1 VGHSAISASK
11 LTNGVDEVHDI
22 LSHKNQL
29 QNKTI
34 FNRGLINRLARS
46 LVNAASKLT
55 KKIFHR
61 SLINR
66 HAWSLVNAASKL
78 TNHRTRTFS
87 LQPDKAPCHQV
98 SVYAASKT
106 ANWEEGHNAC
116 LTTSQRQTISGH
128 QISRNLTNLH

>member
-1 VGHSAISASK
+1 VGHSAISASE
-11 LTNGVDEVHDI
+11 LTNGVGEVHDI

-34 FNRGLINRLARS
+34 FNRGLINRLAQS

-55 KKIFHR
+55 KNIFHR

-78 TNHRTRTFS
+78 PNHRTRTFS
-87 LQPDKAPCHQV
+87 LQPDKAPCHQANV
-98 SVYAASKT
+98 CAASKT
-106 ANWEEGHNAC
+106 ANWEEGHMHA
-116 LTTSQRQTISGH
+116 S
-128 QISRNLTNLH
+128 